1 MREKIIFNAEQI
13 AQIIADT
20 EEIQTSNESAYTKE
34 QAKVW
39 AYNKILEL
47 VKTEK
52 VIKMRRPTPEE
63 IESINKYVKSISK
76 ATGIDFW
83 ALEQEPSG
91 DLISREAVVDA
102 IADTIVYG
110 ESLGYGLA
118 EEIVSEI
125 PPIKP
130 QVKTGHWIELG
141 CVGNDNYNFEC
152 SECHHTDTQSKAV
165 KVNYCWYCGAR
176 MFEPQESEMTE

>member
-1 MREKIIFNAEQI
+1 MTREEAISIMNVIVHMLEPQY
-13 AQIIADT
+13 DT
-20 EEIQTSNESAYTKE
+20 DRIEDAVEMA
-34 QAKVW
+34 
-39 AYNKILEL
+39 
-47 VKTEK
+47 
-52 VIKMRRPTPEE
+52 IK
-63 IESINKYVKSISK
+63 
-76 ATGIDFW
+76 
-83 ALEQEPSG
+83 ALEQEPC
-91 DLISREAVVDA
+91 DDVISKRAVVDA

-165 KVNYCWYCGAR
+165 KVNYCWYCGAK
-176 MFEPQESEMTE
+176 MIEPQERGGKE